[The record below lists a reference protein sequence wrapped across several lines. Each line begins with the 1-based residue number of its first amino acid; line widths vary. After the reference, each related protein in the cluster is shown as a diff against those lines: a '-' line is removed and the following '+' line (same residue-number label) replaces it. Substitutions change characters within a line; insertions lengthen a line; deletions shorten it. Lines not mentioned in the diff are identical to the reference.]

1 MLSKAKNLLIILG
14 PTSVGKS
21 STAVKMAHEFS
32 GEIINCDSIQ
42 VYKGFNIGTDK
53 ISEER
58 QENIPHHLLD
68 IAEPSTQFTAA
79 AFVKHT
85 LKAADSI
92 LSKKRLPIITGG
104 TGLYLK
110 VLIEGLFPERKKDHD
125 VRRRLEKE
133 AETHG
138 LKTLHQQLSQV
149 DPAYGEKIGEN
160 DRVRIIRAL
169 EVYYATNK
177 PISEHFSKT
186 KSFVKNFNVI
196 KVGLKIE
203 RAELYN
209 KIENRVDSMFSRGII
224 NEVQDLL
231 LNGVSEDSPPFK
243 ALGYK
248 QVLLYLKEKISLQEA
263 IYLTK
268 RDTRHYAKRQITWFR
283 KMEGIKWFSPADIS
297 AIKKFIKSKL
307 I

>member
-1 MLSKAKNLLIILG
+1 LLSKAKNLLIILG

-21 STAVKMAHEFS
+21 STAVKIAQEFS
-32 GEIINCDSIQ
+32 GEIINCDSMQ

-53 ISEER
+53 IPKDR

-68 IAEPSTQFTAA
+68 IAAPSTQFTAA

-85 LKAADSI
+85 LKSADSI
-92 LSKKRLPIITGG
+92 LSRNRLPIITGG

-110 VLIEGLFPERKKDHD
+110 ALIEGLFPERKKTHD
-125 VRRRLEKE
+125 IRRRLEKE
-133 AETHG
+133 AETYG
-138 LKTLHQQLSQV
+138 LKILRQKLIQV

-160 DRVRIIRAL
+160 DQVRIIRAL
-169 EVYYATNK
+169 EVYYTTNK

-186 KSFVKNFNVI
+186 ESFLKKFNVI

-203 RAELYN
+203 RAELYK
-209 KIENRVDSMFSRGII
+209 KIENRVDNMFRRGII

-231 LNGVSEDSPPFK
+231 LSGVSEDAPPFK

-248 QVLLYLKEKISLQEA
+248 QVLLHLKEKINLQET

-283 KMEGIKWFSPADIS
+283 KMEGIKWFSPTDIS
-297 AIKKFIKSKL
+297 AITHFIKSKL

>member
-1 MLSKAKNLLIILG
+1 LLSKAKNLLIILG

-21 STAVKMAHEFS
+21 STAVKIAHEFS
-32 GEIINCDSIQ
+32 GEIINCDSMQ

-53 ISEER
+53 ISKER

-92 LSKKRLPIITGG
+92 LSKNRLPIITGG

-110 VLIEGLFPERKKDHD
+110 SLIEGLFPERNKDHN

-138 LKTLHQQLSQV
+138 LKTLRQQLNQV

-169 EVYYATNK
+169 EVYYTTNT

-186 KSFVKNFNVI
+186 KSFLKNFNVI
-196 KVGLKIE
+196 KLGLKIE

-209 KIENRVDSMFSRGII
+209 KIENRVDNMFSQGII
-224 NEVQDLL
+224 NEVKNLL
-231 LNGVSEDSPPFK
+231 SNGVSEDSPPFK

-248 QVLLYLKEKISLQEA
+248 QVLLYLKEKISRQEA

-297 AIKKFIKSKL
+297 AMTHFIKSKL